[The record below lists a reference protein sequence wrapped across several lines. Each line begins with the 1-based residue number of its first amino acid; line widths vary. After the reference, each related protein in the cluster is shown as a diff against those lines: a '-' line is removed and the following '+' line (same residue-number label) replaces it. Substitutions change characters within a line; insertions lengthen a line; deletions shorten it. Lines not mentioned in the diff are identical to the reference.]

1 MSKITDVTTTFDEF
15 IKDGVAVVDFW
26 AEWCGPC
33 RMLAPILEEVAE
45 ELIEVK
51 FGKVDVDKNKSLAEK
66 FKIMYIPNLCVFK
79 DGQLV
84 DRIQGLSDADE
95 ITDTVKK
102 YL

>member
-33 RMLAPILEEVAE
+33 RMLAPIFEEVAE

>member
-1 MSKITDVTTTFDEF
+1 
-15 IKDGVAVVDFW
+15 
-26 AEWCGPC
+26 
-33 RMLAPILEEVAE
+33 MLAPILEEVAE

-95 ITDTVKK
+95 ITETVKK